1 MKATEAAYLGLL
13 QLKIIIGL
21 LKFRIFSNSRK
32 GSIKSG
38 SHCSAHDLLFRQTD
52 KKTRFPHQP
61 IKIYVK
67 NVATDGASYQTI
79 FLG

>member
-1 MKATEAAYLGLL
+1 MKATEAAYLVLL
-13 QLKIIIGL
+13 RLKIIIGL
-21 LKFRIFSNSRK
+21 LKFRIFFNSRK
-32 GSIKSG
+32 GSIKSD
-38 SHCSAHDLLFRQTD
+38 SHFSAKLT
-52 KKTRFPHQP
+52 KKPRFPHQP

>member
-21 LKFRIFSNSRK
+21 LKFRIFSNSPK

-38 SHCSAHDLLFRQTD
+38 SHFSAKLT
-52 KKTRFPHQP
+52 KKHGFPHRHRQLN
-61 IKIYVK
+61 IVRLSRSIQIS
-67 NVATDGASYQTI
+67 ATRDTSDAVT
-79 FLG
+79 

>member
-1 MKATEAAYLGLL
+1 MKAEAAYLVLL
-13 QLKIIIGL
+13 RLKIIIGL

-38 SHCSAHDLLFRQTD
+38 SHFSAKL

-67 NVATDGASYQTI
+67 NIATDGASYQTI

>member
-1 MKATEAAYLGLL
+1 MKATEAAYMMVLL

-38 SHCSAHDLLFRQTD
+38 SHFSAKL
-52 KKTRFPHQP
+52 KKKHGFPPHQP
-61 IKIYVK
+61 INIYVK
-67 NVATDGASYQTI
+67 NFATDGASYQTI
-79 FLG
+79 F

>member
-21 LKFRIFSNSRK
+21 LKFRIFSKSRK

-38 SHCSAHDLLFRQTD
+38 SHFSAKLT
-52 KKTRFPHQP
+52 KKHCFPHQP

-67 NVATDGASYQTI
+67 NFATDGASYQTI

>member
-32 GSIKSG
+32 GSTKSG
-38 SHCSAHDLLFRQTD
+38 SHFSAKLT

-67 NVATDGASYQTI
+67 NFATDGASYQTI

>member
-1 MKATEAAYLGLL
+1 MKSTEAAYMVLL
-13 QLKIIIGL
+13 RLKIIIGL

-32 GSIKSG
+32 GS
-38 SHCSAHDLLFRQTD
+38 TD

-67 NVATDGASYQTI
+67 NFAI
-79 FLG
+79 